1 LKPLAASSTTTV
13 EFVWDGDLRARRGL
27 GGCWQSRWVAPDGFA
42 VCGFRATLASILE
55 ICKARWVDPLRRST
69 DHARAS
75 TGFSLPQKARGQ
87 PSRASFCLARF
98 ANSEAINSYSSTS
111 LILIKVQICQAISQG
126 LVCVTKRASPTLF
139 HRQPRLGAIQRLDL
153 AFLIDRE
160 HDGVV
165 GRINV
170 QANDLLELGRE
181 LRIVGQLKAAYQM
194 RSQAMSAPDSLHRT
208 LRSSRASGHSKCLA
222 APAAWDIGCNPPRG
236 AENQSRCS
244 RDRFVIQASMI
255 E

>member
-1 LKPLAASSTTTV
+1 M
-13 EFVWDGDLRARRGL
+13 
-27 GGCWQSRWVAPDGFA
+27 
-42 VCGFRATLASILE
+42 
-55 ICKARWVDPLRRST
+55 
-69 DHARAS
+69 
-75 TGFSLPQKARGQ
+75 
-87 PSRASFCLARF
+87 
-98 ANSEAINSYSSTS
+98 
-111 LILIKVQICQAISQG
+111 SQG
-126 LVCVTKRASPTLF
+126 LVCVTKRASPTFF

-222 APAAWDIGCNPPRG
+222 APAAWRYLPQSATPRRASKAWLLTG
-236 AENQSRCS
+236 VLARPRNKLT
-244 RDRFVIQASMI
+244 QAAARYGRAS
-255 E
+255 